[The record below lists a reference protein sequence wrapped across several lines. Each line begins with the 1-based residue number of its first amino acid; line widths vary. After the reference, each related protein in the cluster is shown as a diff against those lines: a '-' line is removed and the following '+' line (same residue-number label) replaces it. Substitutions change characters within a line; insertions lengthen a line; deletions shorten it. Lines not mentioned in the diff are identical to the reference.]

1 MNKRNKKFE
10 ERIKVNVKAYPFD
23 ADEMLMKTEFRNKGL
38 ERNKTTRILG
48 DNPFDAEEMLL
59 NAELRKMKEG
69 R

>member
-1 MNKRNKKFE
+1 MNKRNKEFE
-10 ERIKVNVKAYPFD
+10 ERIKVNVKP
-23 ADEMLMKTEFRNKGL
+23 DEMLMKTEFRNKG

-48 DNPFDAEEMLL
+48 DNPFDAEEILL

>member
-1 MNKRNKKFE
+1 MNKRNKEFE
-10 ERIKVNVKAYPFD
+10 ERIKVNVK
-23 ADEMLMKTEFRNKGL
+23 ADEMLMKTEFRNKG